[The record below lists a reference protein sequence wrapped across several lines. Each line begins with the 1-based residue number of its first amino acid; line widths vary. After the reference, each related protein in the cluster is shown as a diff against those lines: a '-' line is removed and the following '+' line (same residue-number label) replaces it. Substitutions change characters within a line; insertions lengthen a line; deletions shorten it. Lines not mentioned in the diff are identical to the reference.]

1 MDPLYNKNFT
11 YTLAELDNDGELA
24 AQEACYY
31 GCGAQ
36 ILTNTAKADLTALD
50 AALPFL
56 SSAGFFEDGKT
67 YFVNHLG
74 YPDAEGSNGIG
85 CLKFEKPSAFSNYPK
100 SHENCK
106 KAKAAVCGF
115 WGKQSIPPD
124 NRNQTSP
131 ASSQAPSPTVSS
143 LVTEPNQTN
152 VASTVAASPVSSE
165 LIRSSSASR
174 AMATPSAS
182 SGAQETPNS
191 SIAVAKTFRINAM
204 HYLVAVPS
212 DIRYYED
219 ATSAC
224 EQVQHTMGG
233 FLVNNRDVL
242 LGHLKETEYSKIVI
256 GSWNGD
262 NYGSKGDMCLMV
274 QIDTGNIF
282 QDICTGAD
290 AVLCQKK

>member
-67 YFVNHLG
+67 YFVDIQMRKEL
-74 YPDAEGSNGIG
+74 
-85 CLKFEKPSAFSNYPK
+85 LM
-100 SHENCK
+100 
-106 KAKAAVCGF
+106 KA
-115 WGKQSIPPD
+115 KQSIPPD